1 MTPPEDPSVRSL
13 LTGTASPLDHR
24 LWEVA
29 VGAAGVGVFV
39 WDLVSGELR
48 WDGRLLDIFGLDE
61 TTFDG
66 TIDAFFASVHP
77 EDRERVS
84 SALDAAI
91 DTTGTFEA
99 EYRIV
104 SHEAE
109 TRWVTARGTVAPGPD
124 GRPANLLGA
133 AFDSTAERDQ
143 DARVTQVLEA
153 MPMAF
158 FSLDRDWCFT
168 YANPVAQR
176 LLGAVSL
183 DVVGHVIWELFP
195 ASVGSDFEKA
205 YREAMETQRPVMFEA
220 YYPPPLDDW
229 YEVRAWPTPNGLSV
243 YFLDITERRRLQEE
257 LVRTSRVASLLA
269 DITGALN
276 ETMEAEEAVAV
287 LAELVAPTLADWC
300 IVTLVEGEGA
310 LASSHWR
317 ERLRDLATWHGE
329 PAKRALVERYAAVRI
344 SALSDESF
352 VRRGLESQGPVV
364 LESQAEEAV
373 GAALESE
380 EARRVLAE
388 LAPESAVAVPL
399 RGRGRT
405 VGLLT
410 AYRSADRPP
419 FGDEDLDVLR
429 EVAARAGLALDNAR
443 VFAEQRKL
451 SEALQR
457 SLLTDP
463 PEPDHLHVSVRYE
476 PAAEGAEVGGDWYD
490 SFIQEDGATNVV
502 IGDVVGHDTAAATAM
517 GQLRGLLRGIAITTG
532 EGPAEVLRRVD
543 SAMQLLQVDT
553 TATVVAARFEQSAEQ
568 REQGLTRL
576 RWSTAGHPPPLV
588 AVVRDPAHPERGVD
602 VAEIGPD
609 SDVVVDV
616 HELEQDPDVLL
627 GLDPRSP
634 RSESVVTLPA
644 GATVLFYTDGLVER
658 RGEDIDAGIARLR
671 DALADVV
678 ARGLAADLACDAIL
692 RELRPDVPE
701 DDVALVMVRLHREDK
716 PRPPEAGPQRT
727 PPGLHLS

>member
-1 MTPPEDPSVRSL
+1 MTSPEDRSRRSL
-13 LTGTASPLDHR
+13 LTGTASDLDHR

-39 WDLVSGELR
+39 WDLESRQLR
-48 WDGRLLDIFGLDE
+48 WDGSLLEIFGLDDA
-61 TTFDG
+61 TFDG
-66 TIDAFFASVHP
+66 SIDTFFASVHP

-84 SALDAAI
+84 AALEKAI
-91 DTTGTFEA
+91 DALGAYEA
-99 EYRIV
+99 EYRINTPAG
-104 SHEAE
+104 EL
-109 TRWVTARGTVAPGPD
+109 RWITARGIVVPGPE
-124 GRPANLLGA
+124 GRPAHLLGA
-133 AFDSTAERDQ
+133 AFDSTAERDE

-158 FSLDRDWCFT
+158 FSLDREWRFT

-183 DVVGHVIWELFP
+183 DVVGSVIWELFP
-195 ASVGSDFEKA
+195 AAVGSDFEKA

-257 LVRTSRVASLLA
+257 LVRSSRVSSLLA

-310 LASSHWR
+310 LATSHWR
-317 ERLRDLATWHGE
+317 ERLRDLATWHGD
-329 PAKRALVERYAAVRI
+329 PARRALVERYAEVRI

-352 VRRGLESQGPVV
+352 VRRGLESLDPVV

-373 GAALESE
+373 GVGLQSD

-410 AYRSADRPP
+410 AYRSADRPT

-543 SAMQLLQVDT
+543 SAMQLLQIET
-553 TATVVAARFEQSAEQ
+553 TATVVAARFEQLADQRAE
-568 REQGLTRL
+568 GVVSL
-576 RWSTAGHPPPLV
+576 RWSSAGHPPPLV
-588 AVVRDPAHPERGVD
+588 AVVRDPDHPAQGVD
-602 VAEIGPD
+602 VAEVGPG
-609 SDVVVDV
+609 SALDVDA
-616 HELEQDPDVLL
+616 HELDQDPDVLL

-634 RSESVVTLPA
+634 RHEAVVTLPR

-658 RGEDIDAGIARLR
+658 RGEDIDAGIERLR
-671 DALADVV
+671 RAFADVV
-678 ARGLAADLACDAIL
+678 GRGLAADLACDAIL

-727 PPGLHLS
+727 PPGLNPS

>member
-1 MTPPEDPSVRSL
+1 MTPPEDRGDRSL
-13 LTGTASPLDHR
+13 LTGTASELDHR
-24 LWEVA
+24 LWEIA

-48 WDGRLLDIFGLDE
+48 WDELLLEIFGLDGARVDGSID
-61 TTFDG
+61 TFL
-66 TIDAFFASVHP
+66 ASVHP

-84 SALDAAI
+84 AALDAAI
-91 DTTGTFEA
+91 DSVGTYEA

-104 SHEAE
+104 DGEGR
-109 TRWVTARGTVAPGPD
+109 TRWITARGTVVAGPD
-124 GRPANLLGA
+124 GTAEQLLGA
-133 AFDSTAERDQ
+133 AFDSTAERDE

-158 FSLDRDWCFT
+158 FSLDRDWRFT

-183 DVVGHVIWELFP
+183 DVVGGVIWELFP
-195 ASVGSDFEKA
+195 AAVGSDFEKA

-269 DITGALN
+269 EITGALN

-300 IVTLVEGEGA
+300 IVTLVEGEGE
-310 LASSHWR
+310 LAPSRWR
-317 ERLRDLATWHGE
+317 ERLRDLATWHGDPE
-329 PAKRALVERYAAVRI
+329 RRTLVERYAKVRI
-344 SALSDESF
+344 SALGDDSF

-364 LESQAEEAV
+364 LASHAEETV
-373 GAALESE
+373 GAGLESE
-380 EARRVLAE
+380 EARQVLAE

-410 AYRSADRPP
+410 AYRSADRPA
-419 FGDEDLDVLR
+419 FGAEDLDVLR
-429 EVAARAGLALDNAR
+429 EVAARAGLTLDNAR

-451 SEALQR
+451 AEALQR

-463 PEPDHLHVSVRYE
+463 PEPDHLHVTVRYE

-490 SFIQEDGATNVV
+490 SFIQADGATNVV

-532 EGPAEVLRRVD
+532 EGPAEVLSRVD
-543 SAMQLLQVDT
+543 SAMRLLQIET
-553 TATVVAARFEQSAEQ
+553 TATAVAARFEQTEQ
-568 REQGLTRL
+568 DREQGLTHL
-576 RWSTAGHPPPLV
+576 RWASAGHPPPLV
-588 AVVRDPAHPERGVD
+588 AVARDRRRTGRIVDPAELD
-602 VAEIGPD
+602 PD
-609 SDVVVDV
+609 DEVEVDV
-616 HELEQDPDVLL
+616 HELDQVPGVLL
-627 GLDPRSP
+627 GLDPDAP
-634 RSESVVTLPA
+634 RHDAVFTLPK
-644 GATVLFYTDGLVER
+644 GSTVLLYTDGLVER
-658 RGEDIDAGIARLR
+658 RGEDIDVGIARLR
-671 DALADVV
+671 DVFADVV

-692 RELRPDVPE
+692 RELRPEVPE
-701 DDVALVMVRLHREDK
+701 DDVALVMVRLHREDR

-727 PPGLHLS
+727 PSGLR